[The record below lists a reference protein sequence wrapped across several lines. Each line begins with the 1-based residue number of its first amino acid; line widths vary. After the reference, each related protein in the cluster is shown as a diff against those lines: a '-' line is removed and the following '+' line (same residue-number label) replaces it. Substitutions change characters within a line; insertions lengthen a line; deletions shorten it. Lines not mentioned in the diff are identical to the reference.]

1 MMTGTLQRR
10 ARANSGRALERS
22 EPIARGPW
30 PAILDRIPDFEPDVL
45 RLSLEFYRESVMR
58 RVVDDDGHV
67 SLAMVDIA
75 EVARA
80 LSAGVWL
87 ASGILPGEEAG
98 INTLFWS
105 RSNGATRLGIW
116 IGPRIW
122 RIALRSTERG
132 GKDRRFRLPFP
143 GLLFVCRPDASGAYV
158 FAASKRPKSA
168 EESLYCCPAPNVFA
182 NGRICPGDHAFARDP
197 LKLPSEFFLSKFR
210 VTADTRGGKSRKY
223 PEDVSRLWDD
233 LTGQGSFP
241 TEDLVPML
249 TVQQACDL
257 AL

>member
-1 MMTGTLQRR
+1 MTGTLQRR

-58 RVVDDDGHV
+58 RVIDDNGHV

-75 EVARA
+75 EVVRA
-80 LSAGVWL
+80 LSAGVSL
-87 ASGILPGEEAG
+87 ASGVLPGEETG
-98 INTLFWS
+98 TNTLFWS

-116 IGPRIW
+116 ASPRVW
-122 RIALRSTERG
+122 RITLRSAEPG

-168 EESLYCCPAPNVFA
+168 EELLYCCPAPNVFA

-197 LKLPSEFFLSKFR
+197 LKLPTEFFLSKFR
-210 VTADTRGGKSRKY
+210 VTADTRAGKSRKY

-233 LTGQGSFP
+233 LAGLETFP

-249 TVQQACDL
+249 TVQQAYDL